1 MLVRNISSEH
11 GEPGTRVRVWE
22 ASAAL
27 PRGTHE
33 VGRGRREPQQLNRS
47 SLLRIDSTQS
57 FVSPAYQKR
66 TVPSKEPGKLSR
78 EGDGQPVAD
87 KARQEKVKQQV
98 QGLKAEEQKV
108 KAHEMAHKAVGGEYA
123 GAIRYQYATGSDG
136 QAYIVGGEVSIDISE
151 GKTPEET
158 LRKMEQVKRAA
169 MAPADPS
176 PQDNSVASA
185 ATRIEQKARY
195 ELMKANYEKDSPQT
209 DKHIDTYT

>member
-1 MLVRNISSEH
+1 MRIDTT
-11 GEPGTRVRVWE
+11 P
-22 ASAAL
+22 
-27 PRGTHE
+27 
-33 VGRGRREPQQLNRS
+33 S
-47 SLLRIDSTQS
+47 SL
-57 FVSPAYQKR
+57 SPAYQER
-66 TVPSKEPGKLSR
+66 AGSPKEPGKRSNN
-78 EGDGQPVAD
+78 GSGQPVAD